1 MHDTSDK
8 LVVWLG
14 SSLEDLRAFATDARR
29 LAGYQ
34 LRRVQTGLMP
44 SDYRPVK
51 SVGPGVYEIRIHT
64 QLEHR
69 VLYVARMP
77 EAIYVLHA
85 FEKRTRQ
92 TRQADVNLA
101 KRRFAEML
109 NLHRTVKEN

>member
-1 MHDTSDK
+1 MHDALDRP
-8 LVVWLG
+8 LVWLG
-14 SSLEDLRAFATDARR
+14 SSLEDLRAFPAHART

-44 SDYRPVK
+44 SDYRTMT

-64 QLEHR
+64 RLEHR
-69 VLYVARMP
+69 ILYVARMP

-92 TRQADVNLA
+92 TRQGDLSLA
-101 KRRFAEML
+101 KRRFAEMM
-109 NLHRTVKEN
+109 NLHTHVKEN